1 MTHVALQEAPDEVT
15 PGAIVV
21 EGVYGPRVV
30 EVAHARVLRVAC
42 DVDHG
47 AVRWQARLVVALG
60 RHELEGGM
68 GLEDARIVHLRE
80 LLEAPVRVEHVQ
92 PRRLGVVVH
101 ALRRVEGAVLVLAPL
116 LE

>member
-1 MTHVALQEAPDEVT
+1 MTHVALQEAPDEIT

-30 EVAHARVLRVAC
+30 EVAHARVLGVPC

-60 RHELEGGM
+60 RHELEGGV

-101 ALRRVEGAVLVLAPL
+101 ALRRVERAVLVLAPL